1 MTELRNV
8 MKTLC
13 RNFVAMILFNIT
25 SLEPFTLKW
34 NRLSVGIWRSGKQ
47 WEATRTPLAIY
58 GSVQNVK
65 EQAQTTFQRYDH
77 DGWLC
82 AKSFIW
88 MSLAR

>member
-34 NRLSVGIWRSGKQ
+34 NRLSAGIS
-47 WEATRTPLAIY
+47 
-58 GSVQNVK
+58 
-65 EQAQTTFQRYDH
+65 
-77 DGWLC
+77 
-82 AKSFIW
+82 
-88 MSLAR
+88 